1 MPVSKALCIL
11 DGRQTS
17 TTCAVLACQQF
28 EEVHAIIYED
38 GRQSPMALE
47 SAMAVADFLP
57 LASYEIID
65 LGTIFQKP
73 ALSMPKDP
81 LDLGFAS
88 RNLGNTTE
96 VVFSATRQVT
106 LLTLATERAALKGI
120 QNIFV
125 GLSETDFPDHWQ
137 HHQTY
142 ISLLAKVLGEA
153 LWRDPEAL
161 TIHTPLLN
169 LTRADIVKL
178 GLSALGNRF
187 HAMFELTHDCEQGIE
202 GGCGQCYSCLARD
215 RGFQEADVEDPIW
228 KFRATES
235 YKIIEQAYQI
245 LHGISLN

>member
-65 LGTIFQKP
+65 LGTVFQKP
-73 ALSMPKDP
+73 TLSTSKDP
-81 LDLGFAS
+81 LDLGVAS
-88 RNLGNTTE
+88 RDLGNITE

-106 LLTLATERAALKGI
+106 LLTLAAERAALKGI
-120 QNIFV
+120 QNI
-125 GLSETDFPDHWQ
+125 
-137 HHQTY
+137 
-142 ISLLAKVLGEA
+142 
-153 LWRDPEAL
+153 
-161 TIHTPLLN
+161 
-169 LTRADIVKL
+169 VKL
-178 GLSALGNRF
+178 GISALGSRF
-187 HAMFELTHDCEQGIE
+187 QAMFELTHDCEQGIE
-202 GGCGQCYSCLARD
+202 GGCGQCYSCLTRD

-235 YKIIEQAYQI
+235 HKIIEQAYQI

>member
-38 GRQSPMALE
+38 GRQFPIALE
-47 SAMAVADFLP
+47 SAIAVADFLP
-57 LASYEIID
+57 LASHEIID
-65 LGTIFQKP
+65 LGAILQQP
-73 ALSMPKDP
+73 ALSMPKNP
-81 LDLGFAS
+81 LDLSFAS
-88 RNLGNTTE
+88 RDSGNTTE
-96 VVFSATRQVT
+96 VVFAATRQIT

-120 QNIFV
+120 QNILV

-142 ISLLAKVLGEA
+142 ITLLSRVLGEA
-153 LWRDPEAL
+153 LWHDPEAL

-169 LTRADIVKL
+169 LTRAEIVRL
-178 GLSALGNRF
+178 GVGALGNRF
-187 HAMFELTHDCEQGIE
+187 HSMFELTHDCERGIE
-202 GGCGQCYSCLARD
+202 GGCGQCYSCLTRD